1 MVGNIFLLDI
11 EGTVCP
17 ISFVK
22 DILFPY
28 FVSQVPQLV
37 SQRHISNDQKIDE
50 ILDSFGI
57 EDNDKLKAHISD
69 LVARDVKDSKLKS
82 LQGFVWENGY
92 IDGSIKAPIY
102 KDAIELISNPNNKIY
117 IYSSGSVKAQ
127 ILLFKYACQFGD
139 AHKRPIDLT
148 PFIKGHFDINT
159 SGPKVESKSYENIL
173 KDIGE
178 KGENVLFLS
187 DNPLELDAARQC
199 NINVGLALREGN
211 NPVKNKEDYP
221 NYTTFDKL

>member
-1 MVGNIFLLDI
+1 MVGKVFLLDI

-37 SQRHISNDQKIDE
+37 SQRHLSNDKKIDE

-57 EDNDKLKAHISD
+57 EDNDVLRTHILD
-69 LVARDVKDSKLKS
+69 LVSRDVKDSKLKS
-82 LQGFVWENGY
+82 LQGFIWENGY

-102 KDAIELISNPNNKIY
+102 KDAIELISNPSNRIY

-127 ILLFKYACQFGD
+127 ILLFKYACQFD
-139 AHKRPIDLT
+139 DVNKKSIDLT
-148 PFIKGHFDINT
+148 PFIKGYFDINT

-178 KGENVLFLS
+178 KGENILFLS
-187 DNPLELDAARQC
+187 DNPLELDAAKQC
-199 NINVGLALREGN
+199 NINVGLALRDGN

-221 NYTTFDKL
+221 NYTTFEKL